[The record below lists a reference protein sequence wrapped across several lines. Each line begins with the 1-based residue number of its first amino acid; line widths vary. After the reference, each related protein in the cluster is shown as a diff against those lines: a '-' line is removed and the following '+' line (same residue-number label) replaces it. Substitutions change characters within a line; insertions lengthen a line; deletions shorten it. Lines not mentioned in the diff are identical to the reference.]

1 MAGLEHGVDANASL
15 SYDSNIPPLF
25 HAGHLPVV
33 QVGEKKLVWV
43 KHLQSGSFGEVHEVR
58 DSASEER
65 YVKKLINWAAACNLL
80 QEKAS
85 TLKPDNE
92 IYILRGLTHPRII
105 KLLGD
110 WVSPDRVCLLMEK
123 CQEDLFRRLYR
134 DGAMNRVNAR
144 AYMFQL
150 LEALAYLQLQ
160 EIAHR
165 DVKLENLLVA
175 ASSVGSPDLKLCD
188 FGLARRCQRSLGCAT
203 FIGSADYL
211 APEVRKSAE
220 NRNYGFICDSWSC
233 GVVAYALLT
242 ALSPYYNDDENTLT
256 RSQGLS
262 EHDERVVAGGEPTPA
277 SFIRSCMSVVPDERK
292 DPAALADMVWP

>member
-1 MAGLEHGVDANASL
+1 MAGLQRDVDANSSL
-15 SYDSNIPPLF
+15 SFDSTIPQGF
-25 HAGHLPVV
+25 QKVHVPVV
-33 QVGEKKLVWV
+33 PVAERQLLWV
-43 KHLQSGSFGEVHEVR
+43 QHLQSGSFGEVHEVR

-110 WVSPDRVCLLMEK
+110 WVSPHRVCLLMEK

-211 APEVRKSAE
+211 APEVRKSPE
-220 NRNYGFICDSWSC
+220 YRNYGFICDSWSC

-242 ALSPYYNDDENTLT
+242 ALSPYKDDENTLA
-256 RSQGLS
+256 RSQGLF
-262 EHDERVVAGGEPTPA
+262 EHDERVVVGGEPTPA
-277 SFIRSCMSVVPDERK
+277 SFIQSCMSVVPDERK
-292 DPAALADMVWP
+292 DPVALADMLWR